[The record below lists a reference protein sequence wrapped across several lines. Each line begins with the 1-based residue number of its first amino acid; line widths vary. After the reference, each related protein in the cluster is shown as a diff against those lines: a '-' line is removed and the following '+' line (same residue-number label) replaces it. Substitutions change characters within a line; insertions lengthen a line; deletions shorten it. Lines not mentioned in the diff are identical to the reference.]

1 MSQPIDPII
10 KLFPKNSR
18 SWEIFLWFNFSAL
31 FSGKFWIFLITERNF
46 NIKFLPEYY
55 TSILMGIITLLM
67 PLLFWLIN
75 GKLPLES
82 LRSRAKKKPKGM
94 DYNIQ
99 SRKDI
104 HIYTDQSA
112 EHEET
117 EQKTATSI
125 LESFASES
133 TALSNSLFNR
143 SGIYLFIG
151 TLIAVV
157 GVLFFSFQSITV
169 IEKESIDLS
178 TVILLLAPKT
188 GILIFIELIA
198 FFFLKQYR
206 SAMDEHR
213 YFESIKRERQRAYVI
228 TLLLHQE
235 DTRISIEKYI
245 EACGFNRECGKLK
258 TGETTEI
265 IESKKLDSE
274 EIKLVENILATIR
287 KSANK

>member
-1 MSQPIDPII
+1 MSHFLNPRI
-10 KLFPKNSR
+10 KIFRKNAR
-18 SWEIFLWFNFSAL
+18 SWEKFLWFILAGL
-31 FSGKFWIFLITERNF
+31 FSGRFWIFIIEAGSF
-46 NIKFLPEYY
+46 NPKSLSDFY
-55 TSILMGIITLLM
+55 TSILTGFITLLI

-75 GKLPLES
+75 GQLPIES
-82 LRSRAKKKPKGM
+82 LRSRAKNKKNM
-94 DYNIQ
+94 VYNID
-99 SRKDI
+99 SSKDI
-104 HIYTDQSA
+104 HIYA
-112 EHEET
+112 EQAAAQEET
-117 EQKTATSI
+117 EARTAISI
-125 LESFASES
+125 LKLFASES
-133 TALSNSLFNR
+133 AALSNSLYRR

-157 GVLFFSFQSITV
+157 GVLFFSFQNITV
-169 IEKESIDLS
+169 SSEESIDMS
-178 TVILLLAPKT
+178 TVIVMLAPKT

-228 TLLLHQE
+228 TLLLQQE
-235 DTRISIEKYI
+235 GTNISIEKYVK
-245 EACGFNRECGKLK
+245 ACGFNREHGKLK

-287 KSANK
+287 KSASK